1 MHMPPHQAFFTMQE
15 AQTKAVSA
23 AVEARFFFAMV
34 TGRGLAIIGPP
45 VDSVKL
51 IEKVIAK

>member
-1 MHMPPHQAFFTMQE
+1 MHMSPHQAFFTMQE

-23 AVEARFFFAMV
+23 AVEARFFFAMA
-34 TGRGLAIIGPP
+34 TGHGLAIIGSS

-51 IEKVIAK
+51 IEKVI